1 MMPKALPKYQS
12 ISFTTTGRGRL
23 RELTNRI
30 GISYPIFDGEI
41 EKDDPRIYFT
51 TGLWD
56 TGASNSVITKYTAKR
71 LSLLPFTKTRAIH
84 AGGTSTVNVYLVNI
98 YLPNNLVLRG
108 VNVTECEDNPNF
120 GIIIGMDIITAGDF
134 CISNLGGNAVFSYRY
149 PSMDTI
155 DFVNNP
161 PLIKKKPISSPKKV
175 GRNDP
180 CPCGS
185 GKKYKLCCGKTK

>member
-1 MMPKALPKYQS
+1 
-12 ISFTTTGRGRL
+12 
-23 RELTNRI
+23 
-30 GISYPIFDGEI
+30 
-41 EKDDPRIYFT
+41 
-51 TGLWD
+51 
-56 TGASNSVITKYTAKR
+56 
-71 LSLLPFTKTRAIH
+71 
-84 AGGTSTVNVYLVNI
+84 
-98 YLPNNLVLRG
+98 
-108 VNVTECEDNPNF
+108 
-120 GIIIGMDIITAGDF
+120 MDIITAGDF
-134 CISNLGGNAVFSYRY
+134 CISNLGGNTIFSYRY